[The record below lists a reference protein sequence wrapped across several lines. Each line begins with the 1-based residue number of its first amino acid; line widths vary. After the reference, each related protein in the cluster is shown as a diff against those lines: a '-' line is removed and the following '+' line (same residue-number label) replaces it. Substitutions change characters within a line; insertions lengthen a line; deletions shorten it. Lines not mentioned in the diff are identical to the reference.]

1 MKKTLFFIIIILGL
15 FACKPSLH
23 YEKNIK
29 FENNNWRKF
38 DNLEFKIPVE
48 AGKIY
53 SFDANIITDTN
64 YTRRKLEIGF
74 YLYLP
79 GDEERLEDQ
88 TIRIRD
94 LEYHAL
100 GTKTEKGYQI
110 KKSLKN
116 NLLINESGIL
126 RLQIVQHSQYLDNFG
141 INSIKLSVIEK

>member
-1 MKKTLFFIIIILGL
+1 MKRTLFFIIIILGL
-15 FACKPSLH
+15 FGCKPSAH
-23 YEKNIK
+23 FEKNIE

-38 DNLEFKIPVE
+38 DNLEFNIPVE

-53 SFDANIITDTN
+53 SFEANIITDTN
-64 YTRRKLEIGF
+64 YTRRKLELGF

-94 LEYHAL
+94 LEYRAL

-126 RLQIVQHSQYLDNFG
+126 RLQIVHHSQYLDNFG